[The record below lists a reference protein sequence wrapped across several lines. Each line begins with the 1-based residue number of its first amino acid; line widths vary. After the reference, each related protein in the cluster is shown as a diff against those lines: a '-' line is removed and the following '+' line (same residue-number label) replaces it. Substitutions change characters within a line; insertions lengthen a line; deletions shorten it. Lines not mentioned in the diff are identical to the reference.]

1 MKYEVSVK
9 FNRDFLDVDEA
20 GRKITIG
27 VRAKPTKG
35 KANREIIKKL
45 LDLEPYS
52 LTRAVDL
59 SGGNKRKLLCAM
71 SLVGC
76 P

>member
-9 FNRDFLDVDEA
+9 FNKDFLDVNEA

-45 LDLEPYS
+45 AGYFSVPS
-52 LTRAVDL
+52 SSVHIIAGMR
-59 SGGNKRKLLCAM
+59 SKNKIIEIVKE
-71 SLVGC
+71 
-76 P
+76 

>member
-9 FNRDFLDVDEA
+9 FNKDFVDVDEA

-35 KANREIIKKL
+35 KANSEIIKKL
-45 LDLEPYS
+45 AGHFDVPS
-52 LTRAVDL
+52 SSVHIIAGMR
-59 SGGNKRKLLCAM
+59 SKNKIIEIVKE
-71 SLVGC
+71 
-76 P
+76 

>member
-9 FNRDFLDVDEA
+9 FNKDFLDVDKA

-45 LDLEPYS
+45 AGYFGVS
-52 LTRAVDL
+52 SSSVHIIAGMR
-59 SGGNKRKLLCAM
+59 SKNKIVEIVKE
-71 SLVGC
+71 
-76 P
+76 